1 MVYIVLFALLLVLP
15 IIIYALLDSTDDY
28 WCETNAD
35 DQIIKFKAFKT
46 FYELNPDRWAVYSWE
61 NRVKCRTDSG
71 DSVYFRFGRIDY
83 MRYKEYLKNEEK
95 RKKEL
100 KDAKDMERVLA
111 AVRSDV
117 RSLQKKAEHEIQRG
131 KLTILT
137 VEELMAEKREKSGVG
152 TESDIF
158 SYNDDGADLIVGCAT
173 TEEKQDGRKT
183 CIGI

>member
-1 MVYIVLFALLLVLP
+1 MIIIVWLSLVLLVLP
-15 IIIYALLDSTDDY
+15 TVIYVLLSSTDDY
-28 WCETNAD
+28 WYKTNAD

-46 FYELNPDRWAVYSWE
+46 FYELNPDRWTVYSWE
-61 NRVKCRTDSG
+61 NRVKCRTASG
-71 DSVYFRFGRIDY
+71 NSVHFRFGRIDY
-83 MRYKEYLKNEEK
+83 MRYKKYLKNEEK

-117 RSLQKKAEHEIQRG
+117 RSLQKKAEHEIQHG

-137 VEELMAEKREKSGVG
+137 VEELMAEKREKSGVD

-158 SYNDDGADLIVGCAT
+158 NLKI
-173 TEEKQDGRKT
+173 
-183 CIGI
+183 